1 MMNAFLPGLNEAEAV
16 HGNATPI
23 LGSHLLG
30 EWYGCPR
37 TDLLRRA
44 DKLRS
49 MCLQRAREAR
59 MEVVGEVF
67 HQFTPEG
74 VTGTLLLAES
84 HLAIHTWPESGFVT
98 IDVYV
103 CNERKDNRAKAL
115 LLFRS
120 IEEMLAPT
128 WTHSA
133 HITRGLSDDESPASG
148 QSGLGARL

>member
-1 MMNAFLPGLNEAEAV
+1 MNAFLPGFSEAELGQAA
-16 HGNATPI
+16 GTPI

-37 TDLLRRA
+37 TDVLRRA
-44 DKLRS
+44 DKLRTL
-49 MCLQRAREAR
+49 CLQRAREAR
-59 MEVVGEVF
+59 MEIVGEVF
-67 HQFTPEG
+67 HQFVPEG

-103 CNERKDNRAKAL
+103 CNQRNDNRAKAL
-115 LLFRS
+115 RLFRS
-120 IEEMLAPT
+120 IEELLAPT

-133 HITRGLSDDESPASG
+133 HITRGLSDDETPK
-148 QSGLGARL
+148 ARDVQLRAAL

>member
-1 MMNAFLPGLNEAEAV
+1 MNASLPGLNEAESSHAST
-16 HGNATPI
+16 TPI

-44 DKLRS
+44 DKLRT

-59 MEVVGEVF
+59 MDVVGEVF

-74 VTGTLLLAES
+74 VTGTILLAES

-115 LLFRS
+115 QLFRS

-133 HITRGLSDDESPASG
+133 HIMRGLSDDESAGTP
-148 QSGLGARL
+148 QVGLRSVP